1 MIFYRRNIYGKL
13 IFLRLLSLVTGIL
26 CYTSF
31 DAGHT
36 NLGYFLAV
44 VLAFLSIIV
53 IEDLIVFSDSFQV
66 KKFYFLGILPIRR
79 SFNKN
84 EKIVFH
90 SYASGFEEEED
101 EGEGFS
107 HVETAA
113 GCLFYLYSFF
123 GKKNKV
129 THRKYTIKKV
139 GGKSGFTGMVEIFL
153 SRQEYELIKEI
164 IGNNI

>member
-26 CYTSF
+26 CYVSF

-36 NLGYFLAV
+36 NFGYFLAV
-44 VLAFLSIIV
+44 VLVFLSIIV
-53 IEDLIVFSDSFQV
+53 IDDIILFPDSFQV
-66 KKFYFLGILPIRR
+66 KKFYFFGILPIRH

-101 EGEGFS
+101 DGDGF
-107 HVETAA
+107 VNMETAA
-113 GCLFYLYSFF
+113 GSLFYIFSLF

-139 GGKSGFTGMVEIFL
+139 DGNSGFTGRVEIFL

-164 IGNNI
+164 TGKNI

>member
-1 MIFYRRNIYGKL
+1 MIFYRRNISGKL
-13 IFLRLLSLVTGIL
+13 IALRCISIVTGIL
-26 CYTSF
+26 CYFSF
-31 DAGHT
+31 DTGYT

-53 IEDLIVFSDSFQV
+53 IEDIIVFPDSFRV
-66 KKFYFLGILPIRR
+66 KKFYFFGILPIRH

-90 SYASGFEEEED
+90 SYASGFAEEED

-107 HVETAA
+107 HFETAA

-123 GKKNKV
+123 GKKNRV
-129 THRKYTIKKV
+129 MHRKYTIKKV
-139 GGKSGFTGMVEIFL
+139 GGNSGFTGMVEIFL